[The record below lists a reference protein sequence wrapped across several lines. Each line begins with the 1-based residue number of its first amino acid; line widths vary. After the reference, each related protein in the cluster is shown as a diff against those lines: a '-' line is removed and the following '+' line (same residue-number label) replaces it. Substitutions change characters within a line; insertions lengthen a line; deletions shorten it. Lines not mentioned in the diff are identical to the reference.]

1 MYLLL
6 VLGVLADVGGYFWCV
21 CEMCSEVELVQC
33 VIGWILGCELL
44 GKGDLILV
52 GVDVFDC

>member
-1 MYLLL
+1 M
-6 VLGVLADVGGYFWCV
+6 LGVLADVGGYFWCV
-21 CEMCSEVELVQC
+21 WEMCSEVELVQC

-52 GVDVFDC
+52 GVDVFAC